1 MIKRTHNGAYSRLI
15 HNASFYFPNR
25 SVSRYLFIT
34 RRSVCHL
41 DNAFSNLQDYGS
53 FLSLTY
59 HIRCLE
65 ITARSYARNKCAF
78 EKVEKT
84 TVRKSRRT
92 RLMAKEKERERER
105 KTWERF
111 HRNRAG
117 PVPCQ
122 RTEAR
127 RNQTDI
133 RVLARVSVSRS
144 RVHTRFS
151 RGALSKR
158 RRNAAIAFHLR

>member
-1 MIKRTHNGAYSRLI
+1 
-15 HNASFYFPNR
+15 
-25 SVSRYLFIT
+25 VS
-34 RRSVCHL
+34 RSVCHL
-41 DNAFSNLQDYGS
+41 NNAYTFSNLQDYGS

-59 HIRCLE
+59 RIRCLDT
-65 ITARSYARNKCAF
+65 TARSYALRETSARLKKWRKPLF
-78 EKVEKT
+78 EKVD
-84 TVRKSRRT
+84 RRE
-92 RLMAKEKERERER
+92 LMAKEKEKDRERERERERERKRETDR

-133 RVLARVSVSRS
+133 RVLARVSGRS
-144 RVHTRFS
+144 RVHTQFS
-151 RGALSKR
+151 RGATFQTEVQR
-158 RRNAAIAFHLR
+158 REPQLRFICGRESLP